1 MNIVAVTALYNIG
14 RAGVD
19 GRDMGTY
26 IAWLNKT
33 LQVPLKF
40 IVFLDP
46 DIDASEIALKPG
58 DQIISIAKDDLA
70 MFAHRAQVEEIL
82 ATSRTINRKD
92 ISYQLSDYGMMVMS
106 KIDLMR
112 RAAKLVDADYLMWL
126 DAGLCRFLP
135 DMKDAKII
143 RTQKDVDV
151 ASMLLNTSFY
161 LSQRLRLRKMP
172 RKSVNSA
179 LALMLAGD
187 MFIRADFAD
196 DLAARLKFL
205 VETEWLPNGLW
216 SNEQMALGC
225 LYFRGGLPDSRIL
238 HSDVCSLAA
247 TTRWLF
253 GVPYLHQKMKLHI
266 LKSFIREE
274 FKIRVSRQENCYLPG
289 DFPEQEYMKWR
300 SVNTS

>member
-33 LQVPLKF
+33 LQVPLNF

-112 RAAKLVDADYLMWL
+112 RAAKRVDADYLMWL

-135 DMKDAKII
+135 DLTDAKII
-143 RTQKDVDV
+143 RTPKDVGG
-151 ASMLLNTSFY
+151 ASMLLNTTYYF
-161 LSQRLRLRKMP
+161 SQRQRLGKIP
-172 RKSVNSA
+172 KVSVNGA
-179 LALMLAGD
+179 RALMMAGD
-187 MFIRADFAD
+187 LFIARAFIDELD
-196 DLAARLKFL
+196 ARFRFM

-216 SNEQMALGC
+216 SNEQVALGT
-225 LYFRGGLPDSRIL
+225 LLFRKALPGARIL
-238 HSDVCSLAA
+238 RTELSPLAA
-247 TTRWLF
+247 TTCWLF
-253 GVPYLHQKMKLHI
+253 GVPYFKRRLQLYVW
-266 LKSFIREE
+266 KSFLRDEIQIRRAPAAQS
-274 FKIRVSRQENCYLPG
+274 FLPG
-289 DFPEQEYMKWR
+289 DFPEDAFRAWWQ
-300 SVNTS
+300 SNPA